1 MTEAWASPADAV
13 IPLAVTGTV
22 VDSPQYAN
30 VADIISEIAAAR
42 GTERGG
48 RADDKRSETAME
60 DRKREGYF

>member
-30 VADIISEIAAAR
+30 VADIMRLTLSNIEAGSI
-42 GTERGG
+42 
-48 RADDKRSETAME
+48 KLW
-60 DRKREGYF
+60 